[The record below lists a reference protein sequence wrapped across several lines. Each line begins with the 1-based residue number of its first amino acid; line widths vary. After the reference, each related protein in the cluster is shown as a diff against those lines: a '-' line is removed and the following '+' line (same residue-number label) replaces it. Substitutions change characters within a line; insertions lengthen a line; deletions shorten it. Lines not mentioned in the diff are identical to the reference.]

1 MRSVQ
6 SEFSDVNIIKDYDN
20 ENFWECCCSCKREKA
35 STNRLHSP
43 VEVKTPTMIR
53 AEEIKSSLG
62 SEFPSFAKLLVRS
75 HVSSC
80 FWMVTM
86 TCIFEIELS
95 IESIVQANPESFPV
109 PNSFVDRGFL

>member
-20 ENFWECCCSCKREKA
+20 KNFWECCCSCKREKT
-35 STNRLHSP
+35 SINRLHSP

-53 AEEIKSSLG
+53 AEEIKFSLG

-80 FWMVTM
+80 FWMVTAIRM
-86 TCIFEIELS
+86 FEIELC
-95 IESIVQANPESFPV
+95 IEYIVQANTESFRV
-109 PNSFVDRGFL
+109 PNFFC